1 MRNTPIIGLILT
13 ECLWENWGDWQP
25 CSKSCGYGYQTR
37 TRKRPFLIEK
47 GEQKR
52 CDGKTKEKQ
61 GCNKQNCDGSGKSRN
76 M

>member
-1 MRNTPIIGLILT
+1 MNGLIWI

-25 CSKSCGYGYQTR
+25 CSKSCGYGYQSR
-37 TRKRPFLIEK
+37 NRNRPFITEN

-61 GCNKQNCDGSGKSRN
+61 GCNKQNCDGSGISRN
-76 M
+76 L